1 MLPTC
6 HLFGPALLSLRGR
19 HQMDDATAV
28 QSTCMSSLW
37 LGAGGGG
44 GGGDEDI
51 SGWGALTHPH
61 TPPHTLPKNSHTC
74 TPTPAGRGSSEVDG
88 SCEADGISLWLCDT
102 FQH

>member
-1 MLPTC
+1 
-6 HLFGPALLSLRGR
+6 
-19 HQMDDATAV
+19 MDDATAV

-88 SCEADGISLWLCDT
+88 SCEADGISEVDGSCEADGISLWLCDT
-102 FQH
+102 LQH